1 MTQGGEGGEGG
12 PGDPDGSGTPAALPA
27 AGDSSAWAPLAQR
40 AFRWLWLGMLFSWIG
55 TWMQTVGAQWLLVDE
70 PNAAVLVS
78 LVQAATTLPLMLLA
92 LPGGVLADSFD
103 RRRLLLT
110 VQAYLVVLGIL
121 LTVFAA
127 AGLMPP
133 TLLLAFTLA
142 LGVGAAVQ
150 LPTWQALIPE
160 LVPRAQL
167 RAATGLDAVSVSG
180 ARAIGPVLAG
190 LVIAYLGGV
199 PVVFALYAV
208 CAAVFA
214 VAVFFWRRPEAGVEA
229 RRERFVPALRAGGRY
244 VWHEPVVRRIL
255 LRVILFV
262 APAMA
267 LWALLPLI
275 ASQRLG
281 LGAAAYGALFG
292 AFGVGAIVGAAV
304 LRRVRDHLSTN
315 GLLTAAGLLYAA
327 ASGLIVLIPGLPTAL
342 AILVLAGLAWMAVAS
357 TLAAEVQ
364 LFLPAW
370 VRARGLAI
378 YTVAFTGSMT
388 VGALLWGAV
397 AEGLGLQPAF
407 LLSAVVLLAGVIAGV
422 FLRVPATGHLDR
434 EPAIYWPEARLA
446 FDPLP
451 DTGPVLVTV
460 EFFVT
465 PEREAAFLE
474 AMDHL
479 RQSRRRTGATRW
491 ELYRDGDRPDRFVE
505 VFSIPSWEEHL
516 RQHSGRLT
524 ATDKDIENAAL
535 GFSDPPAQAQHL
547 LPPNCGWCRPG
558 ARPKDTRRCVVGQR
572 LVWASRCSG

>member
-1 MTQGGEGGEGG
+1 MTQRGEGGT
-12 PGDPDGSGTPAALPA
+12 GDPVGTSASLPA
-27 AGDSSAWAPLAQR
+27 ASNPSPWAPLR
-40 AFRWLWLGMLFSWIG
+40 LSAFRWLWLGMLFSWIG

-103 RRRLLLT
+103 RRRLLIT
-110 VQAYLVVLGIL
+110 VQTYLFVLGIL
-121 LTVFAA
+121 LAAFTA

-133 TLLLAFTLA
+133 ALLLAFTLA
-142 LGVGAAVQ
+142 LGVGAAIQ
-150 LPTWQALIPE
+150 LPTWQAMMPE

-167 RAATGLDAVSVSG
+167 RAATQLDLVSVNGS
-180 ARAIGPVLAG
+180 RSIGPAAAG

-214 VAVFFWRRPEAGVEA
+214 VALFFWRRPEPESES

-267 LWALLPLI
+267 LWALLPLV

-281 LGAAAYGALFG
+281 LGAAAYGALSG
-292 AFGVGAIVGAAV
+292 AFGLGAIIGAAV
-304 LRRVRDHLSTN
+304 LARVKDHLSTN
-315 GLLTAAGLLYAA
+315 GLLIAAGLIYAA
-327 ASGLIVLIPGLPTAL
+327 ASAVIVLIPGLPAAL
-342 AILVLAGLAWMAVAS
+342 VILVVAGLAWMAVAS
-357 TLAAEVQ
+357 TLASELQ

-378 YTVAFTGSMT
+378 YMVTFTGSMT
-388 VGALLWGAV
+388 VGALIWGLV

-407 LLSAVVLLAGVIAGV
+407 LLSAGVLLAGVIAAV
-422 FLRVPATGHLDR
+422 FLRVPETGHLDR
-434 EPAIYWPEARLA
+434 GPTIYWPEARLA
-446 FDPLP
+446 FDPQP
-451 DTGPVLVTV
+451 NSGPVLVSV
-460 EFFVT
+460 EFIVA
-465 PEREAAFLE
+465 PEREVAFLE
-474 AMDHL
+474 AMDQL

-505 VFSIPSWEEHL
+505 VFRVPSWEEHQ

-524 ATDKDIENAAL
+524 ATDKVVEDAAL
-535 GFSDPPAQAQHL
+535 SFSDPPARAQHL
-547 LPPNCGWCRPG
+547 LPP
-558 ARPKDTRRCVVGQR
+558 
-572 LVWASRCSG
+572 